1 MDPRAKTVVLHPL
14 VGQTLNQY
22 HIEGVLG
29 QGGMGVVYRAHD
41 LKLQRPVALKVL
53 PAELTGEPERRKR
66 FLLEARNAARIN
78 HPAIAQVYDVD
89 EHDGTIF
96 IAMELVEGKT
106 VQDVIGSSELD
117 LLGAIDITLQVASG
131 LAKAHEA
138 GIVHRDI
145 KPANVIQTPDGHVKI
160 LDFGLAK
167 LLDPET
173 TTLVPAGG
181 VHDFSS
187 LTQTQIGAVKGTPAY
202 MSPEQVKGMK
212 ADARSDLFS
221 LGVML
226 FEMATGE
233 VPFRRPTPVET
244 MHALAFDD
252 PPSMNSLRPN
262 LPVDLERIVSR
273 CLKKRPE
280 DRYPDARALIEDLR
294 VLRRETESG
303 LIRPIALK
311 NRIGDAFDRLTHL
324 KPSEYAWLAGG
335 ILAVAGAI
343 YLLLSNVGMG
353 PFMLLAV
360 ISLLI
365 YRHIRNQPRRLIDL
379 FVRKVARIPEVRFL
393 VCVDRKVTVG
403 VDRAVGQLYGRI
415 NNQLNYCNGKLFFG
429 QPFSVVIR
437 HDLSADEVRLML
449 EGAGVQYV
457 RDDVAPQHKRSSR
470 PPPLPAAPDVE
481 AH

>member
-22 HIEGVLG
+22 RLEGVLG

-41 LKLQRPVALKVL
+41 LKLQRPLALKVL
-53 PAELTGEPERRKR
+53 PTELTGDQERRKR
-66 FLLEARNAARIN
+66 FLLEARAAARIS

-106 VQDVIGSSELD
+106 VQEMIGSRDLD

-131 LAKAHEA
+131 LAKAHDA

-145 KPANVIQTPDGHVKI
+145 KPANVMQTPDSHVKI

-167 LLDPET
+167 LLDPDT
-173 TTLVPAGG
+173 TTLAADGG
-181 VHDFSS
+181 VHDFST

-202 MSPEQVKGMK
+202 MSPEQVKGVK

-221 LGVML
+221 LGVVL

-252 PPSMNSLRPN
+252 TPSMNSIRPN
-262 LPVDLERIVSR
+262 LPADLERIVSK
-273 CLKKRPE
+273 CLQKRPE

-303 LIRPIALK
+303 LIRPLVLK
-311 NRIGDAFDRLTHL
+311 DRLGDAFHRLTHL
-324 KPSEYAWLAGG
+324 KRSEYAWLAGG
-335 ILAVAGAI
+335 TLAVAGAL
-343 YLLLSNVGMG
+343 YLLLSNVGVG
-353 PFMLLAV
+353 PFLFLAV

-365 YRHIRNQPRRLIDL
+365 YRSIRNQPRRLLDL

-415 NNQLNYCNGKLFFG
+415 NNQLNYCNSKLFFG
-429 QPFSVVIR
+429 RPFSVVIR
-437 HDLSADEVRLML
+437 HDLNVDELRQLL
-449 EGAGVQYV
+449 EGPGVQYV
-457 RDDVAPQHKRSSR
+457 RDDVVLQDKQSGR
-470 PPPLPAAPDVE
+470 PPPLPSAPDVE
-481 AH
+481 PD